1 MAPYTIGARTTAGGT
16 PGYARTYFIP
26 SMGEEAFVEGA
37 LSLVRFHSWAQPSNL
52 SCPAGGFY
60 LTENVFMG
68 LRPGPFF
75 EMFLFALRAGFYL
88 TENVFMGLRPGLF
101 FEMFLFALRAAFI

>member
-1 MAPYTIGARTTAGGT
+1 
-16 PGYARTYFIP
+16 
-26 SMGEEAFVEGA
+26 
-37 LSLVRFHSWAQPSNL
+37 
-52 SCPAGGFY
+52 
-60 LTENVFMG
+60 MG